1 LVAYLDRREKTS
13 SMQQETRFKIAP
25 AWRPFEMT
33 SIFPLDIILWLLE
46 TLKPFY
52 LYDMNNFSLLQLRT
66 LVTLNFSHL

>member
-1 LVAYLDRREKTS
+1 
-13 SMQQETRFKIAP
+13 MQPETRFEISL
-25 AWRPFEMT
+25 AWRSFEMT

-66 LVTLNFSHL
+66 LVTSNFSHFEL